1 MDFIVVYAA
10 NHPMLFGG
18 LLLMFAI
25 VFTYEMRVAR
35 RKGVDLTP
43 SQAVALLNN
52 GALPV
57 DVRPAAQ
64 YEKGHIVEARNIPMS
79 DLEQHFPSLEKLNDR
94 GLLVYCDNGAISLK
108 AVEQLRARGVAS
120 AMGLR
125 GGLAAWRA
133 ENLPLVSG
141 RKARGK

>member
-25 VFTYEMRVAR
+25 VFAYEMRVAR

-133 ENLPLVSG
+133 ENLPVVSG